1 MGEGRGTSKIN
12 GVVGLWYK
20 KRKEEK
26 SPSGRPMEEG
36 HTRVA
41 GGSNRAASHFVC
53 MEGFPD
59 ACFNGHTTNALI
71 L

>member
-1 MGEGRGTSKIN
+1 MSEGRGTSKIN

-20 KRKEEK
+20 RKKER
-26 SPSGRPMEEG
+26 SQSGSPMEEG
-36 HTRVA
+36 HTQVA
-41 GGSNRAASHFVC
+41 GGFNRAASHFVC

-59 ACFNGHTTNALI
+59 ASFNGHTTNALI